1 VGREGALNFNPFSL
15 AEEYRQLA
23 SEWAELNGKASRLE
37 EMRKSIRAELS
48 NHYRAKAKSMAEAES
63 QAEADPLYKK
73 HIADMVEAR
82 TAANIAKASL
92 DGNEWRLKLMQTLE
106 ATKRAE
112 MRL

>member
-1 VGREGALNFNPFSL
+1 
-15 AEEYRQLA
+15 
-23 SEWAELNGKASRLE
+23 
-37 EMRKSIRAELS
+37 
-48 NHYRAKAKSMAEAES
+48 
-63 QAEADPLYKK
+63 
-73 HIADMVEAR
+73 MVEAR

>member
-1 VGREGALNFNPFSL
+1 MFNPFQL

-23 SEWAELNGKASRLE
+23 QEWAHLNGEASRLE
-37 EMRKSIRAELS
+37 EMRKSIRAELT

-63 QAEADPLYKK
+63 QAEADPIYKK
-73 HIADMVEAR
+73 HIADMVAAR
-82 TAANIAKASL
+82 TAANVSKASM
-92 DGNEWRLKLMQTLE
+92 DANEWRLKLMQTLE